1 MSSALASAV
10 PWESFSSKNQPGPR
24 LLPQPVRVAGVGPA
38 SELVC
43 PEPETVSCGVRELD
57 ALTGGLPR
65 GCLTEICGGVSSGRT
80 SLLLASLAA
89 ATRRGEVC
97 VLVDTTDAFDPASG
111 SAAGIVLERLL
122 WVRCRGNARAFAE
135 RSPGLK
141 PGRIQSD
148 VRGPEGPLFHGGA
161 IIRDSVQRDS
171 LRSALADAVDQTLR
185 ATDLLLQS
193 GGFGLVAVDLGDVP
207 GEVARRIPLA
217 SWFRFRRAV
226 ENTPAVLLVV
236 EQQPIAGSCSS
247 LLVRMERQSSV
258 VSRQAATSSQ
268 LSDISSQNL
277 SAANS
282 KLPAH
287 AQLLRGMQ
295 VTAQVVRS
303 RLARK
308 PVASAQASF
317 SARTLWAG

>member
-1 MSSALASAV
+1 
-10 PWESFSSKNQPGPR
+10 
-24 LLPQPVRVAGVGPA
+24 
-38 SELVC
+38 
-43 PEPETVSCGVRELD
+43 
-57 ALTGGLPR
+57 
-65 GCLTEICGGVSSGRT
+65 
-80 SLLLASLAA
+80 
-89 ATRRGEVC
+89 

-111 SAAGIVLERLL
+111 TAAGIVLERLL

-141 PGRIQSD
+141 PGRIQSG
-148 VRGPEGPLFHGGA
+148 VRGPEGPLFRSGA
-161 IIRDSVQRDS
+161 AIRDS
-171 LRSALADAVDQTLR
+171 LRSALADALDQTLR

-207 GEVARRIPLA
+207 AEVARRIPLA

-226 ENTPAVLLVV
+226 ENTPAVLLVL

-247 LLVRMERQSSV
+247 LLVKMERQSSV
-258 VSRQAATSSQ
+258 VSRQAETSSQ
-268 LSDISSQNL
+268 LSAVSCQNL
-277 SAANS
+277 ITGNS
-282 KLPAH
+282 RLPSH
-287 AQLLRGMQ
+287 TQLLRGMQ

-308 PVASAQASF
+308 PAASAQTSF

>member
-1 MSSALASAV
+1 MASALVSAV
-10 PWESFSSKNQPGPR
+10 PMESFSPKSPLGPR
-24 LLPQPVRVAGVGPA
+24 LVPQPVRLPGVAPA
-38 SELVC
+38 SELAC
-43 PEPETVSCGVRELD
+43 PVPETVSCGVRELD

-89 ATRRGEVC
+89 ATHRHEVC
-97 VLVDTTDAFDPASG
+97 ALVDTTDAFDPASG
-111 SAAGIVLERLL
+111 AAAGVVLDRLL
-122 WVRCRGNARAFAE
+122 WVRCRGMAQQGHSHPRTWVGHPSARK
-135 RSPGLK
+135 S
-141 PGRIQSD
+141 
-148 VRGPEGPLFHGGA
+148 A
-161 IIRDSVQRDS
+161 IT
-171 LRSALADAVDQTLR
+171 DAVDQALR

-207 GEVARRIPLA
+207 GEFARRIPLT

-247 LLVRMERQSSV
+247 LLVRMERQ
-258 VSRQAATSSQ
+258 APKISSQ
-268 LSDISSQNL
+268 LSAFSSQNFAT
-277 SAANS
+277 AAS

-287 AQLLRGMQ
+287 AQLLRGMD

-303 RLARK
+303 RLPRK
-308 PVASAQASF
+308 PTAFAQTSFASRAA
-317 SARTLWAG
+317 WA

>member
-1 MSSALASAV
+1 MSSALATAL
-10 PWESFSSKNQPGPR
+10 PWESLSSNSSPGPR
-24 LLPQPVRVAGVGPA
+24 LLPQPVRVAGVTSA

-65 GCLTEICGGVSSGRT
+65 GCLTEICGGASSGRT
-80 SLLLASLAA
+80 SLLLAALAA
-89 ATRRGEVC
+89 ATRRREVC

-111 SAAGIVLERLL
+111 AAAGIVLERLL
-122 WVRCRGNARAFAE
+122 WVRCRGTARKFA
-135 RSPGLK
+135 GQH
-141 PGRIQSD
+141 GA
-148 VRGPEGPLFHGGA
+148 VRQEYPHP
-161 IIRDSVQRDS
+161 
-171 LRSALADAVDQTLR
+171 SARQGVLADAVDQTLR

-207 GEVARRIPLA
+207 AEVARRIPLA
-217 SWFRFRRAV
+217 SWFRFRRTV

-247 LLVRMERQSSV
+247 LLVKMEREAAKISSE
-258 VSRQAATSSQ
+258 
-268 LSDISSQNL
+268 LSALSSQNL
-277 SAANS
+277 ITTNS
-282 KLPAH
+282 TLPSH

-308 PVASAQASF
+308 PVASAQTSF
-317 SARTLWAG
+317 STRTLWAG